1 MEAFWL
7 IGEFQPEMHHCKVS
21 LEVTVD
27 WLFLAS
33 RVFFF
38 FFWKSVG
45 RYLSST
51 QILIELLSEHGSI
64 LGCFQRL

>member
-1 MEAFWL
+1 MIYYSYCVVSHAEDNLVEAFWL

-38 FFWKSVG
+38 FLEISG
-45 RYLSST
+45 
-51 QILIELLSEHGSI
+51 QIPFFYPNLN
-64 LGCFQRL
+64 